1 MARSSLDAVS
11 RNLGPA
17 LVTRVTIV
25 VGDMGWVDP
34 DFEYSTVC
42 PILLG
47 QMRIWQNWLG
57 R

>member
-34 DFEYSTVC
+34 DFGYSTVC

-57 R
+57 P